1 MPHNR
6 SNISV
11 TLLGKGTTASTT
23 TMVST
28 RKLYEGRSPAEIK
41 TAEKWAKRVCDDI
54 YGK

>member
-1 MPHNR
+1 MPHVC

-11 TLLGKGTTASTT
+11 TLWDKTRTSTTT

-41 TAEKWAKRVCDDI
+41 AAEKWAKKVCGDI